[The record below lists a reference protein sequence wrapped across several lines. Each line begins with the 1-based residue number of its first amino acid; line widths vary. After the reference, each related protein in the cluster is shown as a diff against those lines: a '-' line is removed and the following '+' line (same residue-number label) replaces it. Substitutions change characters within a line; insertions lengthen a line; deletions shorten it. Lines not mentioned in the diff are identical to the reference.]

1 MYFQNQKTGD
11 WGWTACPH
19 EQFNILNSRPGQD
32 EWTLAKE
39 MDAVIERLSDRFLD
53 INSEVEEMEAR
64 PVEKRDPI
72 FQAYLN
78 AQKAQL
84 HRIEEMD
91 AELAHLQNTENW
103 DDRDARE
110 YRNILE
116 YLRLQYD

>member
-1 MYFQNQKTGD
+1 
-11 WGWTACPH
+11 
-19 EQFNILNSRPGQD
+19 
-32 EWTLAKE
+32 
-39 MDAVIERLSDRFLD
+39 
-53 INSEVEEMEAR
+53 MEAR

-72 FQAYLN
+72 FQAYIN

-91 AELAHLQNTENW
+91 AELAHLQSIKNW
-103 DDRDARE
+103 DDRDAKE

>member
-1 MYFQNQKTGD
+1 M
-11 WGWTACPH
+11 
-19 EQFNILNSRPGQD
+19 NSRPGQD
-32 EWTLAKE
+32 EWTLEKE

-53 INSEVEEMEAR
+53 INSEVEEMEER
-64 PVEKRDPI
+64 PVAKRDAI

-78 AQKAQL
+78 AQRDELAL
-84 HRIEEMD
+84 IEEMD
-91 AELAHLQNTENW
+91 AELAHLQSTKNW